1 MNEKALR
8 VLEYEK
14 IIEMLAAQCCSPMT
28 RESVRALKPSRKS
41 RWIEQELQATDEA
54 VQVILKKG
62 VPPLGGFYD
71 IKGIVHLAAKEGSLS
86 PKQLLEVAYNLSS
99 ARKTER
105 FLNTEEL
112 RPLEHMQGLVSA
124 ITVLERLE
132 EEIARCILSEDEI
145 SDGASP
151 ELRRIRRAILKK
163 NEDIRSKIN
172 QIVNSADNKTFLQD
186 ALVTLRQGRYVVPV
200 KAEHRSRLSGIVHD
214 ESASG
219 ATLFVE
225 PQAVVDMNNEL
236 RELELA
242 EKQEILRILKDLSEQ
257 VGANELA
264 IQANQEILHKLD
276 YMFAK
281 GRLACDMNA
290 SRPRINSEA
299 AVNLRRAR
307 HPLID
312 RKKVVPI
319 DVEVGESC
327 DTLVITGPNTGGK
340 TVTLKTL
347 GLLCLMAQ
355 SGLFIPAGDNSSV
368 PVFENIFADIGDE
381 QSIEQSLSTFSSHMR
396 NIVEIVRKSAEGSL
410 VLVDELG
417 AGTDPTEGAALA
429 MAILDTLRRQGAR
442 TVATTHYTELKKYA
456 IATEGVQNASMQ
468 FDVETLSPTFRLITG
483 VPGKSNAFEISRK
496 LGLSEAVIREAKNLL
511 ETGDIAFED
520 VLSAIERDK
529 QAAESERIASEN
541 LRREMQKNKERVEQ
555 LEERLRAKKEE
566 LLEEAREEARA
577 IIEEARQ
584 TVADIQQDIEE
595 ARIAAENAAAHE
607 LNRQLEE
614 GKRRLRE
621 QKKRYDPK
629 AKVQEEKNLE
639 SPAAEEIRIG
649 ARVNVL
655 SAAQKGTVITL
666 PDAKGDFMVQV
677 GSLKLG
683 VNLSGVTLVHENV
696 TEKQRRKTMH
706 SRMYASKSMS
716 VPLSVNV
723 VGQTL
728 DDAQMTVD
736 KYLDDAFMAGLQTVS
751 IIHGRGAGI
760 LKNGLQQM
768 LRHHKH
774 VQSFR
779 KGEYKEGG
787 DGVTI
792 VTLKR

>member
-28 RESVRALKPSRKS
+28 RDAVHSLKPSRKI
-41 RWIEQELQATDEA
+41 RWIEEELQATDEA
-54 VQVILKKG
+54 MQVVLKKG
-62 VPPLGGFYD
+62 TPPLGGFYD
-71 IKGIVHLAAKEGSLS
+71 IKGLVHLAAKEGSLT
-86 PKQLLEVAYNLSS
+86 PKQLLEVAYNLAS

-112 RPLEHMQGLVSA
+112 RPLATIQGLATA
-124 ITVLERLE
+124 ITVLEHLE
-132 EEIARCILSEDEI
+132 NEIERCILSEDEI
-145 SDGASP
+145 ADGASS

-172 QIVNSADNKTFLQD
+172 QIVNSAENKAYLQD
-186 ALVTLRQGRYVVPV
+186 AIVTMRQGRYVVPL
-200 KAEHRSRLSGIVHD
+200 KAEHKTRLAGIVHD

-225 PQAVVDMNNEL
+225 PQAIVTMNNEL

-242 EKQEILRILKDLSEQ
+242 EKQEILRILKELSME
-257 VGANELA
+257 VGAEEMA
-264 IQANQEILHKLD
+264 IQANQDILYKLD

-290 SRPRINSEA
+290 SRPAINQEGF
-299 AVNLRRAR
+299 VRLKRAR
-307 HPLID
+307 HPLIEK
-312 RKKVVPI
+312 KKVVPI
-319 DVEVGESC
+319 DVEIGGTC

-340 TVTLKTL
+340 TVTLKTV

-355 SGLFIPAGDNSSV
+355 AGMFIPAGEGSSV
-368 PVFENIFADIGDE
+368 PVFDKIYADIGDE

-396 NIVEIVRKSAEGSL
+396 NIVDIVKNAGDGTL

-429 MAILDTLRRQGAR
+429 MAILDTLRRKGAR

-456 IATEGVQNASMQ
+456 ISTDGVQNASMQ
-468 FDVETLSPTFRLITG
+468 FDVETLSPTFKLITG

-496 LGLSEAVIREAKNLL
+496 LGLPEEVIHEAKDFL

-520 VLSAIERDK
+520 VLTSIERDK
-529 QAAESERIASEN
+529 QTAEAERIASEN
-541 LRREMQKNKERVEQ
+541 LRREMQKNKERMEK
-555 LEERLRAKKEE
+555 LEEKLRVQKEE
-566 LLEEAREEARA
+566 ILEEAREEARS
-577 IIEEARQ
+577 ILEEAKQ
-584 TVADIQQDIEE
+584 TVADIQQEIED
-595 ARIAAENAAAHE
+595 ARLNAESSAAHE
-607 LNRQLEE
+607 LNRSIEE
-614 GKRRLRE
+614 GKRKLRE
-621 QKKRYDPK
+621 QKKRYASK
-629 AKVQEEKNLE
+629 AKQ
-639 SPAAEEIRIG
+639 AEEENAEAPSAEDIKVG

-655 SAAQKGTVITL
+655 SAGQKGTVVTL

-677 GSLKLG
+677 GALKIG
-683 VNLSGVTLVHENV
+683 VNLSGVTLVQENV
-696 TEKQRRKTMH
+696 TEKQRQKTMY
-706 SRMYASKSMS
+706 SRMYASKSMT
-716 VPLSVNV
+716 VPMSCNV
-723 VGQTL
+723 VGQNL

-736 KYLDDAFMAGLQTVS
+736 KYLDDAFMAGLETVS

-760 LKNGLQQM
+760 LKNGIQQM

-774 VQSFR
+774 VKSFR

>member
-14 IIEMLAAQCCSPMT
+14 IIEMLAAQCCSAMT
-28 RESVRALKPSRKS
+28 RDAVRSLKPSRKI
-41 RWIEQELQATDEA
+41 RWIEDELQATDEA
-54 VQVILKKG
+54 MQVVLKKG
-62 VPPLGGFYD
+62 TPPLGGFYD
-71 IKGIVHLAAKEGSLS
+71 IKGIVHLAAKEGSLT
-86 PKQLLEVAYNLSS
+86 PKQLLEVAYNLQS
-99 ARKTER
+99 ARRTEA
-105 FLNTEEL
+105 FLHTEEL
-112 RPLEHMQGLVSA
+112 QGMRTIQGLVSA
-124 ITVLERLE
+124 ITVLKHLE
-132 EEIARCILSEDEI
+132 DEIERCILSEDEI
-145 SDGASP
+145 ADGASS

-172 QIVNSADNKTFLQD
+172 QIVNSADNKAYLQD
-186 ALVTLRQGRYVVPV
+186 AIVTMRQGRYVVPV
-200 KAEHRSRLSGIVHD
+200 KAEHRARLTGIVHD

-225 PQAVVDMNNEL
+225 PQAIVNMNNEL

-242 EKQEILRILKDLSEQ
+242 EKQEILRILKELSEE
-257 VGANELA
+257 VGREEMA
-264 IQANQEILHKLD
+264 IRANQDILYKLD

-290 SRPRINSEA
+290 SRPVVNKEGY
-299 AVNLRRAR
+299 VNLKRAR

-319 DVEVGESC
+319 DVEIGQSC

-340 TVTLKTL
+340 TVTLKTV

-355 SGLFIPAGDNSSV
+355 AGLFIPAGENSSV
-368 PVFENIFADIGDE
+368 PVFDNIFADIGDE

-396 NIVEIVRKSAEGSL
+396 NIVDIVKNSGEGTL

-429 MAILDTLRRQGAR
+429 MAILDTLRRAGAA
-442 TVATTHYTELKKYA
+442 TMATTHYTELKKYA
-456 IATEGVQNASMQ
+456 ISTDGVQNASMQ
-468 FDVETLSPTFRLITG
+468 FDVETLSPTYKLITG

-496 LGLSEAVIREAKNLL
+496 LGLPEEVIHEAKDLL

-520 VLSAIERDK
+520 VLSSIEKDK
-529 QAAESERIASEN
+529 QTAEAERIASEN
-541 LRREMQKNKERVEQ
+541 MRREMQKNKERMEK
-555 LEERLRAKKEE
+555 LEEKLRVQKEE
-566 LLEEAREEARA
+566 ILEEAREEARN
-577 IIEEARQ
+577 ILDEARQ
-584 TVADIQQDIEE
+584 TVADIQQEIED
-595 ARIAAENAAAHE
+595 ARIAATASAAHD
-607 LNRQLEE
+607 LNRSIEE

-621 QKKRYDPK
+621 QKKQYASK
-629 AKVQEEKNLE
+629 AKPMEDDNPE
-639 SPAAEEIRIG
+639 PPTAEEIKVG

-655 SAAQKGTVITL
+655 SAGQKGTVVTL
-666 PDAKGDFMVQV
+666 PDSKGDFMVQV

-683 VNLSGVTLVHENV
+683 VNLSGVTLVQENV
-696 TEKQRRKTMH
+696 TEKQRTKTMY

-716 VPLSVNV
+716 VPMSVNV
-723 VGQTL
+723 VGQNL
-728 DDAQMTVD
+728 DDAKMTVD
-736 KYLDDAFMAGLQTVS
+736 KYLDDAFMAGLETVS
-751 IIHGRGAGI
+751 VIHGRGAGI
-760 LKNGLQQM
+760 LKNGIQQM
-768 LRHHKH
+768 LRSHKH
-774 VQSFR
+774 VKSFR

>member
-1 MNEKALR
+1 MNDKALR

-14 IIEMLAAQCCSPMT
+14 IIEMLAAQCCSGMT
-28 RESVRALKPSRKS
+28 KDAVRSLKPSRKI
-41 RWIEQELQATDEA
+41 RWIEDELQAADEA

-62 VPPLGGFYD
+62 APPLGGFYD
-71 IKGIVHLAAKEGSLS
+71 IKGIVHLAAKEGSLT
-86 PKQLLEVAYNLSS
+86 PKQLLEVAYNLAS
-99 ARKTER
+99 ARRTEG

-112 RPLEHMQGLVSA
+112 RPLATIRGLATA
-124 ITVLERLE
+124 ITVLGHLE
-132 EEIARCILSEDEI
+132 QEIERCIPSEDEI
-145 SDGASP
+145 ADGASS

-163 NEDIRSKIN
+163 NEHIRSKIN
-172 QIVNSADNKTFLQD
+172 QIVNSQDNKAYLQD
-186 ALVTLRQGRYVVPV
+186 AIVTMRQGRYVVPV
-200 KAEHRSRLSGIVHD
+200 KAEHKAKISGIVHD

-225 PQAVVDMNNEL
+225 PQAIVTMNNEL

-242 EKQEILRILKDLSEQ
+242 EKQEILRILKELSAE
-257 VGANELA
+257 VGAEEMA
-264 IQANQEILHKLD
+264 IRANQEILYKLD

-281 GRLACDMNA
+281 GKLACEMNA
-290 SRPRINSEA
+290 SRPVINQDGT
-299 AVNLRRAR
+299 VDLRKAR

-312 RKKVVPI
+312 KKKVVPI
-319 DVEVGESC
+319 DVEIGKTC

-340 TVTLKTL
+340 TVTLKTV

-355 SGLFIPAGDNSSV
+355 AGLFIPAGDNSSV

-396 NIVEIVRKSAEGSL
+396 NIVEIVRNSRDGSL

-456 IATEGVQNASMQ
+456 ISTEGVQNASMQ

-496 LGLSEAVIREAKNLL
+496 LGLPEEVIHEAKDFL

-520 VLSAIERDK
+520 VLTSIERDK
-529 QAAESERIASEN
+529 QTAEAERIASEN
-541 LRREMQKNKERVEQ
+541 LRREMQKNKERMEK
-555 LEERLRAKKEE
+555 LEEKLRVQKEE
-566 LLEEAREEARA
+566 ILEEAREEARS
-577 IIEEARQ
+577 ILEEAKQ
-584 TVADIQQDIEE
+584 TVAEIQQEIQD
-595 ARIAAENAAAHE
+595 ARIAAEESAAKD
-607 LNRQLEE
+607 LNRSIEE
-614 GKRRLRE
+614 GKRKLRE
-621 QKKRYDPK
+621 QKKRYASKVK
-629 AKVQEEKNLE
+629 AEEEDNPE
-639 SPAAEEIRIG
+639 PPSAEEIKLG

-655 SAAQKGTVITL
+655 SAGQKGTVVTL
-666 PDAKGDFMVQV
+666 PDAKGDFLVQV
-677 GSLKLG
+677 GSLKIG
-683 VNLSGVTLVHENV
+683 VNLSGVTLVQENV
-696 TEKQRRKTMH
+696 TETQRQKTMY

-716 VPLSVNV
+716 VPMSVNV
-723 VGQTL
+723 VGQNL
-728 DDAQMTVD
+728 DDAWMTVD
-736 KYLDDAFMAGLQTVS
+736 KYLDDAFMAGLETVS

-760 LKNGLQQM
+760 LKNGIQQA
-768 LRHHKH
+768 LKRHKH
-774 VQSFR
+774 VKSFR

>member
-14 IIEMLAAQCCSPMT
+14 IIEMLAEQCCSGMT
-28 RESVRALKPSRKS
+28 RDAVRSLKPSRKA
-41 RWIEQELQATDEA
+41 RWIEDELQATDEA
-54 VQVILKKG
+54 MQVVLKKG
-62 VPPLGGFYD
+62 TPPLGGFYD
-71 IKGIVHLAAKEGSLS
+71 IKGVVHLAAKEGSLT
-86 PKQLLEVAYNLSS
+86 PKQLLEVAYNLQS
-99 ARKTER
+99 ARRTEA
-105 FLNTEEL
+105 FLHTEEL
-112 RPLEHMQGLVSA
+112 QPMQTIQGLVSA
-124 ITVLERLE
+124 ITVLKHLE
-132 EEIARCILSEDEI
+132 DEIERCILSEDEI
-145 SDGASP
+145 ADGASS

-172 QIVNSADNKTFLQD
+172 QIVNSADNKAYLQD
-186 ALVTLRQGRYVVPV
+186 AIVTMRQGRYVVPV
-200 KAEHRSRLSGIVHD
+200 KAEHRARLSGIVHD

-225 PQAVVDMNNEL
+225 PQAIVNMNNEL

-242 EKQEILRILKDLSEQ
+242 EKQEILRILKELSEE
-257 VGANELA
+257 VGREEMA
-264 IQANQEILHKLD
+264 IRANQDILYKLD

-290 SRPRINSEA
+290 SRPVVNNEGY
-299 AVNLRRAR
+299 VNLRRAR

-319 DVEVGESC
+319 DVEIGQSC

-340 TVTLKTL
+340 TVTLKTV

-355 SGLFIPAGDNSSV
+355 AGLFIPAGENSSV
-368 PVFENIFADIGDE
+368 PVFDNIFADIGDE

-396 NIVEIVRKSAEGSL
+396 NIVDIVRNSKDGTL

-429 MAILDTLRRQGAR
+429 MAILDTLRRAGAV
-442 TVATTHYTELKKYA
+442 TMATTHYTELKKYA
-456 IATEGVQNASMQ
+456 ISTDGVQNASMQ
-468 FDVETLSPTFRLITG
+468 FDVETLSPTYKLITG

-496 LGLSEAVIREAKNLL
+496 LGLPEEVIHEAKDLL

-520 VLSAIERDK
+520 VLSSIEKDK
-529 QAAESERIASEN
+529 QTAEAERIASEN
-541 LRREMQKNKERVEQ
+541 MRREMQKNKERMEK
-555 LEERLRAKKEE
+555 LEEKLRAQKEE
-566 LLEEAREEARA
+566 ILEEAREEARN
-577 IIEEARQ
+577 ILDEARQ
-584 TVADIQQDIEE
+584 TVADIQQEIED
-595 ARIAAENAAAHE
+595 AKIAATASAAHD
-607 LNRQLEE
+607 LNRSIEE

-621 QKKRYDPK
+621 QKKQY
-629 AKVQEEKNLE
+629 ASKVKPQEEDNPE
-639 SPAAEEIRIG
+639 PPTADEIKVG

-655 SAAQKGTVITL
+655 SAGQKGTVVTL
-666 PDAKGDFMVQV
+666 PDSKGDFMVQV

-683 VNLSGVTLVHENV
+683 VNLSGVTLVQENV
-696 TEKQRRKTMH
+696 TEKQRTKTMY

-716 VPLSVNV
+716 VPMSVNV
-723 VGQTL
+723 VGQNL

-736 KYLDDAFMAGLQTVS
+736 KYLDDAFMAGLETVS

-760 LKNGLQQM
+760 LKNGIQQM
-768 LRHHKH
+768 LKHHKH
-774 VQSFR
+774 VKSFR